1 MIYVYK
7 KTVIITMIIG
17 FYINGKVI
25 LKKTLRFAT
34 IVNINT
40 DGNIVVHYYDRS
52 NKLIYKLITKD
63 DIISPEQYEVIRNR
77 NNTIIDIL
85 K

>member
-1 MIYVYK
+1 MYKK

>member
-1 MIYVYK
+1 
-7 KTVIITMIIG
+7 MIIG
-17 FYINGKVI
+17 FYVNGKVI
-25 LKKTLRFAT
+25 LKKTLRLAT

-40 DGNIVVHYYDRS
+40 DGNMVVHYYNRS
-52 NKLIYKLITKD
+52 NKVIYKLVTKD